1 MNHFKSD
8 YPLET
13 FSQQQEIKILLLE
26 LQVTSWET
34 QIDDGA
40 LKYRRSFMVKRHKEL
55 KMYFIRQQFIFSS
68 LQNKLTK

>member
-34 QIDDGA
+34 QIDDGD
-40 LKYRRSFMVKRHKEL
+40 LKYRRSFMVKRHK
-55 KMYFIRQQFIFSS
+55 K
-68 LQNKLTK
+68 N

>member
-40 LKYRRSFMVKRHKEL
+40 
-55 KMYFIRQQFIFSS
+55 
-68 LQNKLTK
+68 

>member
-40 LKYRRSFMVKRHKEL
+40 LKYRRSFMVKRHK
-55 KMYFIRQQFIFSS
+55 K
-68 LQNKLTK
+68 N

>member
-40 LKYRRSFMVKRHKEL
+40 LKYRRSFMVKRHKKTKDVL
-55 KMYFIRQQFIFSS
+55 YPPTNS
-68 LQNKLTK
+68 LFLEAFRTN